1 MNPIK
6 ARNPKMDPPFIVIYK
21 PNFATKLLAVRFR
34 KFSSSNTGPWVGYP
48 NCGTSL
54 FQHFHQDK

>member
-34 KFSSSNTGPWVGYP
+34 KFSSSNTGP
-48 NCGTSL
+48 
-54 FQHFHQDK
+54 